1 MDRIAVSNDVS
12 QIVKSYHLWLVTGYC
27 LAMGVVSQLRI
38 VHHAMNGRGRG
49 QEMGAWVQ
57 PWVNILP
64 YSPWREQK
72 YDKILDI
79 SQLTRLNLNFT
90 C

>member
-38 VHHAMNGRGRG
+38 VHHAMNGRGEG
-49 QEMGAWVQ
+49 AGNGCMGAATGE
-57 PWVNILP
+57 
-64 YSPWREQK
+64 YSSLFFLEGA
-72 YDKILDI
+72 KI
-79 SQLTRLNLNFT
+79 
-90 C
+90 